1 MARAAK
7 SHAVAERLPSIIE
20 GFRNIRANVLPVTKE
35 TLAKRLWA
43 RGENATAIGVL
54 FQDASATELAPA
66 RGKFVAMRDE
76 LFRVVKPGLPDLVKL
91 DLNADLNAWRVRQR
105 AGGNLRHDLEE
116 MIDNLPWDAR
126 KWGRFPPERVYNVDR
141 APPPPPLPPRATPH
155 HTAPAPHPHHTP
167 HHTHTAPEASA
178 PYRGTPAVRRR
189 LRPDVRGH
197 RREARVGAAVLVG
210 LAREAVCVGHCTLS
224 VGV

>member
-1 MARAAK
+1 MPLARAAK
-7 SHAVAERLPSIIE
+7 SHDVAERLPSIIE

-54 FQDASATELAPA
+54 FQDAPA
-66 RGKFVAMRDE
+66 ADLVANQSKFAAMRNE

-91 DLNADLNAWRVRQR
+91 DLNADLNAWRVWQR

-141 APPPPPLPPRATPH
+141 APPPPLFPPGPH
-155 HTAPAPHPHHTP
+155 RTAPHPHHTRTT
-167 HHTHTAPEASA
+167 HHTTPTPHLRLAPQQRYPCRSSSTSA
-178 PYRGTPAVRRR
+178 
-189 LRPDVRGH
+189 
-197 RREARVGAAVLVG
+197 
-210 LAREAVCVGHCTLS
+210 
-224 VGV
+224 